1 MIAEPLVL
9 EFGVGLISYIVSGLE
24 TDYVNKQRMILVKKT
39 GKLMP
44 LLRIRDN
51 TELKENEY
59 RISAFDNVLFSA
71 FIDENE
77 EEVNTLRN
85 GSLHPVMEYDLQDHV

>member
-1 MIAEPLVL
+1 
-9 EFGVGLISYIVSGLE
+9 
-24 TDYVNKQRMILVKKT
+24 MILVKKT

-77 EEVNTLRN
+77 GDKITF
-85 GSLHPVMEYDLQDHV
+85 GSRSLLERRRA

>member
-24 TDYVNKQRMILVKKT
+24 TDYVNKQCMILVKKT

-59 RISAFDNVLFSA
+59 RISAFDNILFSA
-71 FIDENE
+71 FIDENDE
-77 EEVNTLRN
+77 
-85 GSLHPVMEYDLQDHV
+85 

>member
-77 EEVNTLRN
+77 E
-85 GSLHPVMEYDLQDHV
+85 